1 MQISFFDNRTFRLQ
15 AGQVDYAEAERIAR
29 EAAEAAEKAA
39 AEAKYEAEQVVS
51 VDSKHLRK
59 FCV

>member
-1 MQISFFDNRTFRLQ
+1 MHISSIDNRAFCLQ

-39 AEAKYEAEQVVS
+39 AEAKYEAEQVLS
-51 VDSKHLRK
+51 LGSKHLCK
-59 FCV
+59 FFV